1 MGLLLYLIVGG
12 IIGWLA
18 SLISGNNLPYGVI
31 GNIICGIVGA
41 WIGGMLLG
49 AWGPSLAGVAVVP
62 TLIGSIL
69 FILLWR
75 AIAKMISK

>member
-49 AWGPSLAGVAVVP
+49 AWGPSLAGIAIVP
-62 TLIGSIL
+62 ALIGSIL